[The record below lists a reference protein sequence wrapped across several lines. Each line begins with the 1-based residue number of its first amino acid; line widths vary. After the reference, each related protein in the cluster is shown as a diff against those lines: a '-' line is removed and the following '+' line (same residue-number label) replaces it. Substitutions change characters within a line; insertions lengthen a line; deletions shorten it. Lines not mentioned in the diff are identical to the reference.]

1 MASLVA
7 FLTGLLFAL
16 GLGISGM
23 TQPAKVLG
31 FLDVAGRW
39 DPSLAFVM
47 AGAIGVY
54 AALARLILRR
64 RAPLV
69 APSFS
74 LPVRRRVD
82 ARLLIGAAVFGIGWG
97 LAGLCPGPAVTALAS
112 GKPIAV
118 AFVGAMLI
126 GTVLADALARYMTQ
140 LGLKRRAKPVADLAT
155 YLATRAKQGDDG
167 S

>member
-7 FLTGLLFAL
+7 FLSGLVFAL
-16 GLGISGM
+16 GLGLSGM

-47 AGAIGVY
+47 VGAIGVH
-54 AALARLILRR
+54 AALSRMILRR
-64 RAPLV
+64 RAPMV

-74 LPVRRRVD
+74 LPVRRKVD
-82 ARLLIGAAVFGIGWG
+82 ARLLIGAAVFGVGWG
-97 LAGLCPGPAVTALAS
+97 LAGLCPGPAVTVVAS

-118 AFVGAMLI
+118 AFVGAMLL
-126 GTVLADALARYMTQ
+126 GMVLADRGEHTS
-140 LGLKRRAKPVADLAT
+140 PVAHVTTAWKS
-155 YLATRAKQGDDG
+155 AAEK
-167 S
+167 